1 MTPHPRCHPARLRRV
16 RPRREVHRTRDLF
29 VLFLLFFL
37 AYPAYLSIAETK
49 TMWQGIVEI
58 ESNRLYM
65 LPVGKD
71 DGLQKGDQIDVL
83 REDARIATLRL
94 TSVLADSS
102 MAEVVEIFGSNTIQD
117 TDAIVCPRLEPR
129 AVGKKASKSKV
140 EAQLPPQ
147 ETSLG
152 REDSPKTPPPQEG
165 EEGPVVLEKAQE
177 VQAPS
182 ISGAEQQDSQ
192 EKLQEQIRALSKQ
205 LEQAKIDKDKEI
217 SALTA
222 KFQEKDALI
231 DSLGK
236 EKYKISFN
244 LEQSQKE
251 IADLKKDITGL
262 KKEVDSVKT
271 FRSTSGKA
279 GDDPFEKRVDKLNQ
293 NLADIQRQCQE
304 EISIAREEARQE
316 LFGEYDRWQQ
326 KISDAKEGYEGQL
339 EKQLQILKEKEAVV
353 KSLQGEKFGL
363 AAELGDRDQQL
374 GALKKEVAV
383 LRKDLESAKATP
395 SEKLRITQESLDE
408 KIKELSALKSEYSE
422 RVKSLEAEM
431 EQKILAERAKG
442 ENKIRAMK
450 EEHETKLA
458 GQKSDYEN
466 RLKGSSGLKAE
477 LKEKETQIASLS
489 KEKADLLSKLKQSEK
504 QSADQGVE
512 ITRLKEEVQSAKS
525 SESGKTANYT
535 AEITKL
541 QEQIETDEKEF
552 ESLRASQAGQIQ
564 SAKAPLEKRI
574 EDLNNEKE
582 RLSALVNDKETH
594 LAKLKDQIVE
604 MEGKTQ
610 TIAAPLEEK
619 IEGLNKVLFSLEQ
632 TYEQKLTVA
641 LEEKERGYSEAK
653 AQWEKE
659 RQGAEAALNS
669 LKEAKEKERL
679 AFEAQIKEQSQ
690 TIESLS
696 KDKSNLA
703 QDVQHDEQRLIR
715 FKEQV
720 DDLTKELEALRASQA
735 EQIQLAKNP
744 LEKKIEALN
753 NDALSL
759 KNTYE
764 EKLSALKAESQQALL
779 EERQK
784 WQVQLG
790 ELEKGKD
797 GYITT
802 LLSELKDKQTAL
814 NDLSTKN
821 SDLSSR
827 LNNSERE
834 LTDFKKEA
842 AGLKK
847 ELEVVTGG
855 QAEKIRLAKLS
866 LEDRIEALN
875 NELISL
881 TKGYQEKLT
890 SQERELR
897 QALTLEQTQL
907 NAQLEETTRQYE
919 TKLTAQNKTWEDNL
933 NDHQAKL
940 YEEAARLKTQYD
952 DLKSQTDRKMLT
964 MVAQLDEK
972 QASIEALSKEK
983 TVLTAKLDRTNAELI
998 QLNQQLG
1005 GLREELKNTTAKQ
1018 AEKIQSVKAPLEE
1031 KIQNLHSTVETLK
1044 KEHEMKTASLS
1055 KESLQAKDKL
1065 AADLNEIK
1073 KQQEKELAARQGR
1086 EDILRKEKN
1095 DLSFSLEQARKQLAK
1110 VQEELAV
1117 VKASA
1122 HDTSRRDLLEND
1134 QQWEAKLEKVK
1145 EQYETKMQV
1154 QQQRWE
1160 EQLLNSKDDLQNEI
1174 AHLTDEFTRL
1184 KDDKDSQLFAM
1195 QVDYEDKLAGLKEDS
1210 QEVIERLQKELSR
1223 IKNET
1228 GLQEPAEG
1236 SPALNPVSKSAAAAA
1251 TLPAPDNAP
1260 LQWDDYYGVIREMIL
1275 NNFKK
1280 SDFLAYQNH
1289 EDYVRIEF
1297 ELFSNGSLKEK
1308 PQFFGTMDE
1317 RLKEILYQHFL
1328 EALPFPPFPE
1338 NIKKRSQRFTIII
1351 SFKN

>member
-1 MTPHPRCHPARLRRV
+1 MKNK
-16 RPRREVHRTRDLF
+16 F
-29 VLFLLFFL
+29 SIQIVLPLLFFL
-37 AYPAYLSIAETK
+37 ASPAYLSIAETK
-49 TMWQGIVEI
+49 TLWQGLVEI

-65 LPVGKD
+65 LSVGAD
-71 DGLQKGDQIDVL
+71 AGLQKSDRIDVL

-117 TDAIVCPRLEPR
+117 TDSIVCPRLEPR
-129 AVGKKASKSKV
+129 AVEKKASKSKV
-140 EAQLPPQ
+140 EAHLPPQ

-152 REDSPKTPPPQEG
+152 AEDSPKIPMPQEG
-165 EEGPVVLEKAQE
+165 EERPVVIEKAEE

-182 ISGAEQQDSQ
+182 LAAAGDQSSQQDR
-192 EKLQEQIRALSKQ
+192 EEQIRALGRQ

-222 KFQEKDALI
+222 KFQEKDVLI
-231 DSLGK
+231 DSLSK

-251 IADLKKDITGL
+251 IADLKNDITGL

-304 EISIAREEARQE
+304 EISIAREEARQQ

-326 KISDAKEGYEGQL
+326 KISDAKEGYEGQF
-339 EKQLQILKEKEAVV
+339 EKQLQILKEKEALV

-363 AAELGDRDQQL
+363 AADLGDRDQQL

-395 SEKLRITQESLDE
+395 AEKLRITQESLDE

-422 RVKSLEAEM
+422 RVKSLEAET

-458 GQKSDYEN
+458 GQKSDYDNRLKSSSGLRAELKDKEN
-466 RLKGSSGLKAE
+466 RLV
-477 LKEKETQIASLS
+477 SLD
-489 KEKADLLSKLKQSEK
+489 KEKAALLSDLKRGEEQVVASKGEVASLKNQLTEFQDKLK
-504 QSADQGVE
+504 
-512 ITRLKEEVQSAKS
+512 T
-525 SESGKTANYT
+525 
-535 AEITKL
+535 
-541 QEQIETDEKEF
+541 
-552 ESLRASQAGQIQ
+552 SQAMDEEKIQ
-564 SAKAPLEKRI
+564 SIK
-574 EDLNNEKE
+574 
-582 RLSALVNDKETH
+582 
-594 LAKLKDQIVE
+594 
-604 MEGKTQ
+604 
-610 TIAAPLEEK
+610 APLEEK

-632 TYEQKLTVA
+632 TYEQKLA
-641 LEEKERGYSEAK
+641 AAIEEKERAHSEAK
-653 AQWEKE
+653 AQWEKD
-659 RQGAEAALNS
+659 RQVAEAALNS

-679 AFEAQIKEQSQ
+679 AFEAQIKEQDQ

-720 DDLTKELEALRASQA
+720 DELTKELDALRASQT

-744 LEKKIEALN
+744 LEKRIEVLN
-753 NDALSL
+753 NDVLSL

-764 EKLSALKAESQQALL
+764 EKLNALKAESQQTLL

-784 WQVQLG
+784 WQAQMG
-790 ELEKGKD
+790 ELEKDKD

-802 LLSELKDKQTAL
+802 LLSELKDKQTAI
-814 NDLSTKN
+814 NDLNTKN

-827 LNNSERE
+827 LNNSEKE
-834 LTDFKKEA
+834 LTDLKKET

-847 ELEVVTGG
+847 ELEVMTGG
-855 QAEKIRLAKLS
+855 QAEKIRLAKLP
-866 LEDRIEALN
+866 LEERIEALN
-875 NELISL
+875 KDLISL

-897 QALTLEQTQL
+897 QSLTLEQTQL
-907 NAQLEETTRQYE
+907 KTQLEETTRQYE
-919 TKLTAQNKTWEDNL
+919 TKLAAQNKAWENKL

-972 QASIEALSKEK
+972 QASAEALSKEK
-983 TVLTAKLDRTNAELI
+983 TVLTAKLDRANAELI

-1018 AEKIQSVKAPLEE
+1018 AEKIQSTRAPLEE
-1031 KIQNLHSTVETLK
+1031 KVQNLNNAVETLK
-1044 KEHEMKTASLS
+1044 KEHEIKTISLS
-1055 KESLQAKDKL
+1055 KESSQAKDKL
-1065 AADLNEIK
+1065 AADLSEIK

-1095 DLSFSLEQARKQLAK
+1095 DLSLSLDQARKQLAK
-1110 VQEELAV
+1110 VKEELAV
-1117 VKASA
+1117 VKASVQ
-1122 HDTSRRDLLEND
+1122 DTSRREILEND
-1134 QQWEAKLEKVK
+1134 RQWEAKLEKVK
-1145 EQYETKMQV
+1145 EQYETKMQA
-1154 QQQRWE
+1154 QQRRWE
-1160 EQLLNSKDDLQNEI
+1160 EQLLNSKDELQNEI

-1223 IKNET
+1223 TKNET
-1228 GLQEPAEG
+1228 GFKEPAQG
-1236 SPALNPVSKSAAAAA
+1236 PLAPDPAGKLAAAAPTSPA
-1251 TLPAPDNAP
+1251 TESAP

-1308 PQFFGTMDE
+1308 PQFFGTTDE

-1328 EALPFPPFPE
+1328 EALPFPPFPG
-1338 NIKKRSQRFTIII
+1338 NIKKRSQRFTVII
-1351 SFKN
+1351 SFKNQ

>member
-1 MTPHPRCHPARLRRV
+1 MKPSKLPASRRGVSRKGFIPEDIIPASRGGVSAEAMTPRGALRRPYPRCHP
-16 RPRREVHRTRDLF
+16 EVHRTRDLLVF
-29 VLFLLFFL
+29 FLLFFL
-37 AYPAYLSIAETK
+37 ASPAYLSIAETK
-49 TMWQGIVEI
+49 TTWQGLVEI
-58 ESNRLYM
+58 ESDRLYM
-65 LPVGKD
+65 LSVGAD
-71 DGLQKGDQIDVL
+71 AGLQKGDRVDVL

-117 TDAIVCPRLEPR
+117 TDSIVCPRLEPR
-129 AVGKKASKSKV
+129 AIEKKASKSKV
-140 EAQLPPQ
+140 EAHLPPQ

-152 REDSPKTPPPQEG
+152 REDSPQIPMPQEG
-165 EEGPVVLEKAQE
+165 EERPVVIEKAEE
-177 VQAPS
+177 VKAPPHHIAAAGDQS
-182 ISGAEQQDSQ
+182 SQQDR
-192 EKLQEQIRALSKQ
+192 EEQIRTLGRQ

-222 KFQEKDALI
+222 KFQEKDVLI
-231 DSLGK
+231 DSLSK

-251 IADLKKDITGL
+251 IADLKNDITGL

-304 EISIAREEARQE
+304 EISIAREEARQQ

-326 KISDAKEGYEGQL
+326 KISDAKEGYEGQF
-339 EKQLQILKEKEAVV
+339 EKQLQILKEKEALV

-363 AAELGDRDQQL
+363 AADLGDRDQQL

-395 SEKLRITQESLDE
+395 AEKLRITQESLDE

-422 RVKSLEAEM
+422 RVKSLEAET

-442 ENKIRAMK
+442 ENKIQAMK

-458 GQKSDYEN
+458 GQKSDYDN
-466 RLKGSSGLKAE
+466 RLKSSSGLRAE
-477 LKEKETQIASLS
+477 LKEKENRLVSLDKEKAALLSDLKRGEEQVVASKGEIASL
-489 KEKADLLSKLKQSEK
+489 KNQLTEFQDKLK
-504 QSADQGVE
+504 
-512 ITRLKEEVQSAKS
+512 T
-525 SESGKTANYT
+525 
-535 AEITKL
+535 
-541 QEQIETDEKEF
+541 
-552 ESLRASQAGQIQ
+552 SQAMDAEKIQ
-564 SAKAPLEKRI
+564 SIK
-574 EDLNNEKE
+574 
-582 RLSALVNDKETH
+582 
-594 LAKLKDQIVE
+594 
-604 MEGKTQ
+604 
-610 TIAAPLEEK
+610 APLEEK
-619 IEGLNKVLFSLEQ
+619 IEGLNKILFSLEQ
-632 TYEQKLTVA
+632 TYEQKLA
-641 LEEKERGYSEAK
+641 AAIEEKERVHSEAK

-679 AFEAQIKEQSQ
+679 AFEAQIKEQGQ

-720 DDLTKELEALRASQA
+720 DELTKELDALRASQA

-744 LEKKIEALN
+744 LEKKIEVLN
-753 NDALSL
+753 NDVLSL

-764 EKLSALKAESQQALL
+764 EKLSALKAGSQQTLL

-784 WQVQLG
+784 WQEQMG
-790 ELEKGKD
+790 ALEKGKD
-797 GYITT
+797 GYITA

-814 NDLSTKN
+814 NDLNTKN

-827 LNNSERE
+827 LNNSEKE
-834 LTDFKKEA
+834 LTDLKKET

-847 ELEVVTGG
+847 ELEVITGG
-855 QAEKIRLAKLS
+855 QAEKIRLAKLP
-866 LEDRIEALN
+866 LEERIEALN
-875 NELISL
+875 KDLISL

-897 QALTLEQTQL
+897 QSLTLEQTQL
-907 NAQLEETTRQYE
+907 KTQLEEATRQYE
-919 TKLTAQNKTWEDNL
+919 TKLAAQNTAWENKL

-952 DLKSQTDRKMLT
+952 DLKSQTDRKILT

-972 QASIEALSKEK
+972 QTSIEALSREK
-983 TVLTAKLDRTNAELI
+983 AALTAKLDRANAELI

-1018 AEKIQSVKAPLEE
+1018 AEKIQSTRAPLEE
-1031 KIQNLHSTVETLK
+1031 KIQNLNNAVETLK
-1044 KEHEMKTASLS
+1044 KEHEIKTISLS
-1055 KESLQAKDKL
+1055 KESLQTKDKL
-1065 AADLNEIK
+1065 TADLNELK
-1073 KQQEKELAARQGR
+1073 KQQEKESAARQGR

-1095 DLSFSLEQARKQLAK
+1095 DLSLSLEQARKQLAK
-1110 VQEELAV
+1110 VKEDLAV
-1117 VKASA
+1117 VKASVQ
-1122 HDTSRRDLLEND
+1122 DNSRREILESD
-1134 QQWEAKLEKVK
+1134 RQWEAKLEKIK
-1145 EQYETKMQV
+1145 EHYEAKTQA

-1160 EQLLNSKDDLQNEI
+1160 EQLLNSKDELQSEI

-1223 IKNET
+1223 TKDET
-1228 GLQEPAEG
+1228 GFQEPAQG
-1236 SPALNPVSKSAAAAA
+1236 SLALNPVSKSAAATAA
-1251 TLPAPDNAP
+1251 LPAPDNAP

-1297 ELFSNGSLKEK
+1297 ELFSNGSLKER
-1308 PQFFGTMDE
+1308 PQFFGTTDE

-1328 EALPFPPFPE
+1328 EALPFPPFPG
-1338 NIKKRSQRFTIII
+1338 NIKKRAQRFTIII
-1351 SFKN
+1351 SFKNQ